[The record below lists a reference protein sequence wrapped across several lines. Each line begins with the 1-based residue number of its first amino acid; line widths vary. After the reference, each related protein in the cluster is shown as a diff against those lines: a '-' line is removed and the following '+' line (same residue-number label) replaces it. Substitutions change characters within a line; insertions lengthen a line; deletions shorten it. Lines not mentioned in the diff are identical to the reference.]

1 MIPEIYF
8 SNALLCGLVLQAT
21 EGFLECISV
30 RVRFVLPFSTAD
42 HKRSSCRRGDNEQNQ
57 SSQISVFS
65 EQVSEPTCS
74 QCASHDDVV
83 VAVAAKKFDGE
94 ANFLAEFALPHPPPP
109 RAGGNKSSTTLLG
122 MWEQLHALDA
132 SEVRMSGAR
141 VQEVE
146 RTRLAS

>member
-8 SNALLCGLVLQAT
+8 SNALLCRHVLQAT

-30 RVRFVLPFSTAD
+30 RVRFVLPFTTAD
-42 HKRSSCRRGDNEQNQ
+42 HKRSSCKRGDNEQKQ

-65 EQVSEPTCS
+65 EQTTCS

-83 VAVAAKKFDGE
+83 VVAVAAKKFDSE
-94 ANFLAEFALPHPPPP
+94 ASFLAEFALPHPPPP

>member
-8 SNALLCGLVLQAT
+8 SNALLCRHVLQAT

-42 HKRSSCRRGDNEQNQ
+42 HKRSSCKRGDNEQKQ

-74 QCASHDDVV
+74 QCASHADVVVV
-83 VAVAAKKFDGE
+83 VAVAAKKFDIE

-141 VQEVE
+141 VQEV
-146 RTRLAS
+146 